1 MESNE
6 SFAQVEEKAA
16 AERIGFGRR
25 LGAYLLDVVI
35 AGIGGFVIGMFA
47 GAGLT
52 ALFFASEEMNEAMEG
67 AEEVGGAFVAM
78 MGGMLGTIA
87 GTMLIF
93 LFIMVLEAITGQ
105 TVGKMILGIKNGDED
120 GATAGSGKLI
130 TRAAIKYI
138 GTILALVAGLTGIG
152 MVSTIGSILGFA
164 VFIGFFFILGEK
176 KQGFHDMI
184 AKTAVFNKSDLN

>member
-16 AERIGFGRR
+16 PERIGFGRR
-25 LGAYLLDVVI
+25 LGAYLLDVVV
-35 AGIGGFVIGMFA
+35 AGLGGFVIGMFA
-47 GAGLT
+47 GAGLP
-52 ALFFASEEMNEAMEG
+52 ALFFASEMNEGMEE
-67 AEEVGGAFVAM
+67 AEALGGGVVALL
-78 MGGMLGTIA
+78 GGFLGTIA
-87 GTMLIF
+87 GMMLIF
-93 LFIMVLEAITGQ
+93 LFIMLLEAFTGQ

-120 GATAGSGKLI
+120 GAAAGSGKLI

-138 GTILALVAGLTGIG
+138 GTILALVAGLTGVIMIG
-152 MVSTIGSILGFA
+152 TIGQLLGFA

-184 AKTAVFNKSDLN
+184 AKTAVYNKSDLA

>member
-1 MESNE
+1 MESKE

-16 AERIGFGRR
+16 PERIGFGRR
-25 LGAYLLDVVI
+25 LGAYLLDVVV
-35 AGIGGFVIGMFA
+35 AGIGGFVIGIFA

-52 ALFFASEEMNEAMEG
+52 ALFFASEMNEGMEE
-67 AEEVGGAFVAM
+67 AEALG
-78 MGGMLGTIA
+78 GGMVALLGGFIGTIA
-87 GTMLIF
+87 GMMLIF
-93 LFIMVLEAITGQ
+93 LFIMLLEAFTGQ

-120 GATAGSGKLI
+120 GAAAGSGKLI

-138 GTILALVAGLTGIG
+138 GTILALVAGLTGVIMIG
-152 MVSTIGSILGFA
+152 TIGQLLGFA

-184 AKTAVFNKSDLN
+184 AKTAVYNKSDLA

>member
-16 AERIGFGRR
+16 PERIGFGRR
-25 LGAYLLDVVI
+25 LGAYLLDVVV

-52 ALFFASEEMNEAMEG
+52 ALFFASEMNEGMEE
-67 AEEVGGAFVAM
+67 AEALG
-78 MGGMLGTIA
+78 GGMVALLGGFIGTIA
-87 GTMLIF
+87 GMMLIF
-93 LFIMVLEAITGQ
+93 LFIMLLEAFTGQ
-105 TVGKMILGIKNGDED
+105 TVGKMMLGSKNGDED
-120 GATAGSGKLI
+120 GAAAGSGKLI

-138 GTILALVAGLTGIG
+138 GTILALVAGLTGVAMI
-152 MVSTIGSILGFA
+152 STIGQLLGFA

-184 AKTAVFNKSDLN
+184 AKTAVYNKSDLA

>member
-16 AERIGFGRR
+16 PERIGFGRR
-25 LGAYLLDVVI
+25 LGAYLLDVVV

-52 ALFFASEEMNEAMEG
+52 ALFFASEMNEGMEE
-67 AEEVGGAFVAM
+67 AEALGGGVVAFL
-78 MGGMLGTIA
+78 GGMLGTIA
-87 GTMLIF
+87 GMMLIF
-93 LFIMVLEAITGQ
+93 LVIMLLEAFTGQ
-105 TVGKMILGIKNGDED
+105 TIGKMILGIKNGDQD
-120 GATAGSGKLI
+120 GAPASTGKLI
-130 TRAAIKYI
+130 TRAAVKYI
-138 GTILALVAGLTGIG
+138 GTILALVAGLTGIA
-152 MVSTIGSILGFA
+152 MVSTIGQLLGFA

-184 AKTAVFNKSDLN
+184 AKTAVFNKSDLT

>member
-16 AERIGFGRR
+16 PERIGFGRR
-25 LGAYLLDVVI
+25 LGAYLLDVVV

-52 ALFFASEEMNEAMEG
+52 ALFFASEMNEGMEE
-67 AEEVGGAFVAM
+67 AEALG
-78 MGGMLGTIA
+78 GGMVALLGGFIGTIA
-87 GTMLIF
+87 GMMLIF
-93 LFIMVLEAITGQ
+93 LFIMLLEAFTGQ
-105 TVGKMILGIKNGDED
+105 TVGKMMLGIKNGDED
-120 GATAGSGKLI
+120 GAAAGSGKLI

-138 GTILALVAGLTGIG
+138 GTILALVAGLTGVAMI
-152 MVSTIGSILGFA
+152 STIGSLLGFA

-184 AKTAVFNKSDLN
+184 AKTAVYNKSDLA

>member
-16 AERIGFGRR
+16 PERIGFGRR
-25 LGAYLLDVVI
+25 LGAYLLDVVV
-35 AGIGGFVIGMFA
+35 AGVGGFVIGMFA

-52 ALFFASEEMNEAMEG
+52 ALFFASEMNEGMEE
-67 AEEVGGAFVAM
+67 AEALGGGVVALL
-78 MGGMLGTIA
+78 GGFIGTIA
-87 GTMLIF
+87 GMMLIF
-93 LFIMVLEAITGQ
+93 LFIMLLEAFTGQ
-105 TVGKMILGIKNGDED
+105 TVGKMMLGIKNGDED
-120 GATAGSGKLI
+120 GAAAGSGKLI

-138 GTILALVAGLTGIG
+138 GTILALVAGLTGVAII
-152 MVSTIGSILGFA
+152 STIGSLLGFA

-184 AKTAVFNKSDLN
+184 AKTAVYNKSDLA

>member
-16 AERIGFGRR
+16 PERIGFGRR
-25 LGAYLLDVVI
+25 LGAYLLDVVV

-52 ALFFASEEMNEAMEG
+52 ALFFASEMNEGMEE
-67 AEEVGGAFVAM
+67 AEALG
-78 MGGMLGTIA
+78 GGMVALLGGFIGTIA
-87 GTMLIF
+87 GMMLIF

-120 GATAGSGKLI
+120 GAAAGSGKLI

-138 GTILALVAGLTGIG
+138 GTILALVAGLTGIA
-152 MVSTIGSILGFA
+152 MISTIGSLLGFA

-184 AKTAVFNKSDLN
+184 AKTAVFNKSDLA

>member
-16 AERIGFGRR
+16 PERIGFGRR
-25 LGAYLLDVVI
+25 LGAYLLDVVV
-35 AGIGGFVIGMFA
+35 AGAGGFVIGMFA

-52 ALFFASEEMNEAMEG
+52 ALFFASEEMNEAMDG

-78 MGGMLGTIA
+78 MGGMIGTVA
-87 GTMLIF
+87 GMMLIF
-93 LFIMVLEAITGQ
+93 LFIMLLEAFTGQ

-120 GATAGSGKLI
+120 GAQASSGKLI
-130 TRAAIKYI
+130 TRAAVKYI
-138 GTILALVAGLTGIG
+138 GTILALVAGLTGIV
-152 MVSTIGSILGFA
+152 MISTIGKLLGFA

-184 AKTAVFNKSDLN
+184 AKTAVYNKGDLA

>member
-16 AERIGFGRR
+16 PERIGFGRR
-25 LGAYLLDVVI
+25 LGAYLLDVVV

-52 ALFFASEEMNEAMEG
+52 ALFFASEMNEGMEE
-67 AEEVGGAFVAM
+67 AEALG
-78 MGGMLGTIA
+78 GGMVALLGGFIGTIA
-87 GTMLIF
+87 GMMLIF
-93 LFIMVLEAITGQ
+93 LFIMLLEAFTGQ

-120 GATAGSGKLI
+120 GAQASSGKLI
-130 TRAAIKYI
+130 TRAGIKYI
-138 GTILALVAGLTGIG
+138 GTILALIAGLTGIA
-152 MVSTIGSILGFA
+152 MISTIGSLLGFA
-164 VFIGFFFILGEK
+164 VLVGFFFILGEK

-184 AKTAVFNKSDLN
+184 AKTAVYNKSDLA

>member
-6 SFAQVEEKAA
+6 SFAQVEAKAA
-16 AERIGFGRR
+16 PERIGFGRR
-25 LGAYLLDVVI
+25 LGAYLLDIVV
-35 AGIGGFVIGMFA
+35 ALIGGGVIGMFA

-52 ALFFASEEMNEAMEG
+52 ALFFASEMNEGMEE
-67 AEEVGGAFVAM
+67 AEALGGGVVALL
-78 MGGMLGTIA
+78 GGFLGTIA
-87 GTMLIF
+87 GMMLIF
-93 LFIMVLEAITGQ
+93 LFIMLLEAFTGQ

-120 GATAGSGKLI
+120 GAAAGSGKLI

-138 GTILALVAGLTGIG
+138 GTILALVAGLTGVIMIG
-152 MVSTIGSILGFA
+152 TIGQLLGFA

-184 AKTAVFNKSDLN
+184 AKTAVYNKSDLA